1 MFPQAVQYG
10 AQQQGQPFYNNP
22 AGGSVGVMGAG
33 VMNPS
38 MMWFASFLWLISWIA
53 VIAVLVALARWLWK
67 LGNKG
72 R

>member
-10 AQQQGQPFYNNP
+10 AQQQGQPLYPGNP
-22 AGGSVGVMGAG
+22 MFNPSVMGVSG
-33 VMNPS
+33 MNPS
-38 MMWFASFLWLISWIA
+38 MMWFSNLLWLVTWIA
-53 VIAVLVALARWLWK
+53 FIAVLVALARWLWK